1 MSVVDPFGTA
11 LRLLTVRDRS
21 SSEVANRLRQKGCE
35 ETKITAVLDRCRD
48 LGYLDDARFARQRAQ
63 MLRRQGRAVGCRLL
77 TDLLA
82 HGIPEQL
89 ARDAMAEAGTAQP
102 EREILAGLLRQRFP
116 SFEFTA
122 ADHRQRRRV
131 VDFFQR
137 RGFSLS
143 LILDILHGREED

>member
-1 MSVVDPFGTA
+1 VSVDPFATA

-35 ETKITAVLDRCRD
+35 ETRIAEVLERCRN

-63 MLRRQGRAVGCRLL
+63 MLRRQGRAVGRRLL
-77 TDLLA
+77 ADLLA
-82 HGIPEQL
+82 HGVPEQM
-89 ARDAMAEAGTAQP
+89 ARDAMAEAGAAQS

-116 SFEFTA
+116 AFEFAA
-122 ADHRQRRRV
+122 ADDRQRRRV

-137 RGFSLS
+137 RGFSLG
-143 LILDILHGREED
+143 LILDILHGREVD